1 VSSKIERIVLDTN
14 VLVSAFLNPTG
25 APSQVLTLVLAG
37 ELKLLFNQR
46 ILDEYAEVLARP
58 RFELEPADVSAVL
71 RQLEADGERIKASAS
86 RVQLPDADD
95 LPFLEVALS
104 GKADALVS
112 GNVRHFP
119 GRLGVDVLSPRALLQ
134 RLEVEP

>member
-1 VSSKIERIVLDTN
+1 
-14 VLVSAFLNPTG
+14 
-25 APSQVLTLVLAG
+25 
-37 ELKLLFNQR
+37 
-46 ILDEYAEVLARP
+46 
-58 RFELEPADVSAVL
+58 
-71 RQLEADGERIKASAS
+71 
-86 RVQLPDADD
+86 VQLPDADD

-119 GRLGVDVLSPRALLQ
+119 GRLGVDVLSLRALLQ